1 MVSDFATIEE
11 VVGIVPRKVNE
22 PPTRLLK
29 KTMSGGVL
37 VGTPMEIT

>member
-1 MVSDFATIEE
+1 MLPDLLILMVSDFATIEE

-29 KTMSGGVL
+29 KSGGVW
-37 VGTPMEIT
+37 